1 MGLGVDLKGLE
12 LVHPIM
18 AASGCLGLGREGTG
32 LVEARRLGAIVTRTI
47 TLSAS
52 PGAAPPRLAETP
64 AGLLTS
70 VGLQNPG
77 IGSFLE
83 DDLPQLLAFG
93 PPVIVSVGGGRIEE
107 FLRVVHHVNAVEGVV
122 GIELYL
128 SSADQERTGT
138 FASRIDRSIE
148 LVGAVTRLT
157 RLPVFAKLPYL
168 GPELVDL
175 AIGCVRAGAHGIT
188 LIDGVQGLAIDPARA
203 QPRLA
208 STYGFLSG
216 PAIRPLA
223 LAAVH
228 RVARALPDVPLIGV
242 GGISTGLEAAEF
254 LLAGAWAV
262 QVGTAMLV
270 EPEAPMRI
278 GRELAAYLLERGI
291 DSPAELRTMLGPSG
305 PEPLR

>member
-1 MGLGVDLKGLE
+1 MDFGVDLKGLP
-12 LVHPIM
+12 LLHPVM

-32 LVEARRLGAIVTRTI
+32 LVDARRLGGIVTRTI
-47 TLSAS
+47 TLLPSQGAS
-52 PGAAPPRLAETP
+52 PPRLAETP
-64 AGLLTS
+64 SGLLTS

-77 IGSFLE
+77 VQSFLE
-83 DDLPQLLAFG
+83 EDLPQLLSFG
-93 PPVIVSVGGGRIEE
+93 PPVIASIGGGRIEE
-107 FLRVVHHVNAVEGVV
+107 FLRVVHHVNAAGGVV

-128 SSADQERTGT
+128 SSPDEERTGT

-157 RLPVFAKLPYL
+157 RLPVFAKLPFL
-168 GPELVDL
+168 GAELVDM
-175 AIGCVRAGAHGIT
+175 AVACVRAGAHGLT
-188 LIDGVQGLAIDPARA
+188 LIDGIQGLSIDAGRAR
-203 QPRLA
+203 PRLA
-208 STYGFLSG
+208 STYGYLSG

-228 RVARALPDVPLIGV
+228 RVATALPDVPLIGV
-242 GGISTGLEAAEF
+242 GGITTGAEAAEF

-270 EPEAPMRI
+270 DPDAPLRI
-278 GRELAAYLLERGI
+278 ARELAQLLIDRGAS
-291 DSPAELRTMLGPSG
+291 SPADLRGMLGPAG

>member
-1 MGLGVDLKGLE
+1 MELSVDLKGLH
-12 LVHPIM
+12 LAHPVM
-18 AASGCLGLGREGTG
+18 SASGCLGLGREGTG

-47 TLSAS
+47 TLADS
-52 PGAAPPRLAETP
+52 PGAPPPRLAETP

-77 IGSFLE
+77 VQSFLE
-83 DDLPQLLAFG
+83 EDLPTLLSFG
-93 PPVIVSVGGGRIEE
+93 PPVIVSIGGTRVEE
-107 FLRVVHHVNAVEGVV
+107 FLRVVHHVNAASGVV

-128 SSADQERTGT
+128 SSPDDERTGT

-157 RLPVFAKLPYL
+157 RLPVFAKLPFL
-168 GPELVDL
+168 GAELVDM
-175 AIGCVRAGAHGIT
+175 AIACVRAGAHGLT
-188 LIDGVQGLAIDPARA
+188 LIDGIQGLAIDAVHA
-203 QPRLA
+203 KPRLA
-208 STYGFLSG
+208 STYGYLSG

-242 GGISTGLEAAEF
+242 GGIGSGMEAAEF

-270 EPEAPMRI
+270 DPEAPLRI
-278 GRELAAYLLERGI
+278 ARELAGYLAERGAA
-291 DSPAELRTMLGPSG
+291 SPADLRGMLGPSG
-305 PEPLR
+305 SEPVR